1 MGSGDT
7 PGSGGGRAETR
18 TGSAVGEPGGERR
31 GAGGL
36 CPGRDCPGG
45 SLGMGG
51 GAPGPG
57 SGGGLLPGSGGGR
70 GERIGSPMGEL
81 DGKRRGP
88 GKLWIGSGVGKVG
101 GAPGS
106 GGGRGETTGSTT
118 SELGGE
124 RRGPGGLWLGKV
136 GGAPGSGGEP
146 PPGRGGGRCSVLA
159 AGAPRGG
166 SHGMKGVVTLL
177 RRVEAAS
184 PRVSGAGLPPVVPP
198 VSPSIILLT
207 PSVIWSTSDSSESA
221 GSSAGGSL
229 FIIPFLPLLRA
240 FLPRGEAPARPT
252 TMFANPSSSIA
263 AAGWSGSGS
272 GSGPGSGFR
281 VRVRVQGQWS
291 VGRSGSGSGS
301 GAVPGDTLCHVA
313 HLRNPL
319 VGRTICRWPPFR

>member
-70 GERIGSPMGEL
+70 GERIGSVTGEL

-88 GKLWIGSGVGKVG
+88 GELWIGSGV
-101 GAPGS
+101 
-106 GGGRGETTGSTT
+106 
-118 SELGGE
+118 
-124 RRGPGGLWLGKV
+124 GKV

>member
-70 GERIGSPMGEL
+70 GERIGSVTGEL

-88 GKLWIGSGVGKVG
+88 GKLWIGSGV
-101 GAPGS
+101 
-106 GGGRGETTGSTT
+106 
-118 SELGGE
+118 
-124 RRGPGGLWLGKV
+124 GKV

-221 GSSAGGSL
+221 GSSLGGSL
-229 FIIPFLPLLRA
+229 FMTPFLPLLRA